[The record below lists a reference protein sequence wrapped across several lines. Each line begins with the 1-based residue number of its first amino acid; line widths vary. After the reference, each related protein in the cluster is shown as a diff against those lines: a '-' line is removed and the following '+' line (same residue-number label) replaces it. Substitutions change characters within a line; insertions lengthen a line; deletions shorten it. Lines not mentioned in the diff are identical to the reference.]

1 MRIRKKQDRWN
12 FPVYQSNAVI
22 QSRKHFGIIE
32 HRLFRLALADLRP
45 KLKNSLY
52 YDEEFRPFHMTA
64 KEVLDMFQEVTGGER
79 HSLYERL
86 LVAHRTMI
94 GSYVEI
100 GTAKDHVLFPVFE
113 RIKFSAKEGLSI
125 QFHKDMRKL
134 LLDLE
139 KGNYTR
145 TFLRLSFSLSS
156 TYSLILLE
164 LMLQYQG
171 MKKDGVIER
180 DLTVEELRFSMD
192 VPENAYD
199 GRMNNF
205 RKRVID
211 AAIAEINEKTDY
223 YIEPKYGLNRG
234 KYNKVTGFHFVLHLP
249 QVVQSE
255 AVLPAPAADLEERL
269 KKYGVHWKT
278 ARRLAEM
285 PQAEENLAIALK
297 HIDRGEAKNPAA
309 YIKSAIEQDWNRQR
323 EAMQRALEEE
333 KREREDKKKWD
344 RQAHGIDG
352 SGDIQ
357 PMQESQPRQEFDERE
372 LLDKVS
378 KNDPLLA
385 EAAEKLLRAMR
396 RRRAEKRQEAGK

>member
-1 MRIRKKQDRWN
+1 MRKRTAKESKSLT
-12 FPVYQSNAVI
+12 VYQSNPILQA
-22 QSRKHFGIIE
+22 RKNYGIIE

-52 YDEEFRPFHMTA
+52 YDEEFRPFQMPV
-64 KEVLDMFQEVTGGER
+64 KEVMELFEEAGIERDGMYARLKQSCKNMFKSHFALMEG
-79 HSLYERL
+79 
-86 LVAHRTMI
+86 
-94 GSYVEI
+94 
-100 GTAKDHVLFPVFE
+100 KDFELCHVFE
-113 RIKFSAKEGLSI
+113 KIKFTAKEGLFI
-125 QFHKDMRKL
+125 QFHKDMKKL

-139 KGNYTR
+139 QGNYTR

-192 VPENAYD
+192 VPENAYG
-199 GRMNNF
+199 GRIDNF
-205 RKRVID
+205 KSRVID

-223 YIEPKYGLNRG
+223 YIEPKYGLNHG
-234 KYNKVTGFHFVLHLP
+234 KYNKVTGFHFVLHL
-249 QVVQSE
+249 
-255 AVLPAPAADLEERL
+255 
-269 KKYGVHWKT
+269 
-278 ARRLAEM
+278 M

-297 HIDRGEAKNPAA
+297 HIDNGEAKNPAA
-309 YIKSAIEQDWNRQR
+309 YIKSAIEQDWNGQR

-357 PMQESQPRQEFDERE
+357 PVPESPPRQKFDERK

-378 KNDPLLA
+378 ENDPLLA

>member
-1 MRIRKKQDRWN
+1 MRKRTAKESKSLT
-12 FPVYQSNAVI
+12 VYQSNPILQA
-22 QSRKHFGIIE
+22 RKSYGIIE

-52 YDEEFRPFHMTA
+52 YDEEFRPFQMPV
-64 KEVLDMFQEVTGGER
+64 KEVMELFEEAGIERDGMYARLKQSCKSMFKSHFALMEG
-79 HSLYERL
+79 
-86 LVAHRTMI
+86 
-94 GSYVEI
+94 
-100 GTAKDHVLFPVFE
+100 KDFELCHVFE
-113 RIKFSAKEGLSI
+113 KIKFTAKEGLFI
-125 QFHKDMRKL
+125 QFHKDMKKL

-139 KGNYTR
+139 QGNYTR

-205 RKRVID
+205 RKYVID

-352 SGDIQ
+352 SVEIQ
-357 PMQESQPRQEFDERE
+357 PIQESQPRQKLDEKE

-385 EAAEKLLRAMR
+385 EAAEKLLKAVR
-396 RRRAEKRQEAGK
+396 RRRSEKKQEVGK